1 MLSYYFIDH
10 KYKMD
15 NLQSNKNTV
24 YNPNKW
30 RQLLAH
36 LGSKIS
42 PNVPFHPEKLLFIV
56 LHKHLS

>member
-1 MLSYYFIDH
+1 
-10 KYKMD
+10 MD
-15 NLQSNKNTV
+15 NLQRHKNTL

-42 PNVPFHPEKLLFIV
+42 PKYIPFPSKKEEEENFSTIV